1 MPASKLSDILSCHS
15 SHQHVYSPTHVH
27 GHTLDLLITRDDQSV
42 AVLPVDPPLLS
53 DHAFVVADC
62 SCPLPPYTTLTAC
75 RQVRNWRGL
84 DVDAFDA
91 DLQQSKLFQAPP
103 LDPQTAFRCYDQT
116 LRHLL
121 DQHAPLITKRV
132 SLRQSVE
139 WYDSECH
146 AMKRTTR
153 RLERQYRRQRSAD
166 TLSAWRTQF
175 KAQRKLFQ
183 AKFSSYWLSA
193 IDACRRNPR
202 ALWKTVNNL
211 LQPPSQSA
219 TDKLSADDFAKFF
232 VDKVAKIRASTA
244 AAAAPVIIPR
254 DVLPLTEFEPT
265 SVHEIIKLLST
276 LPAKSCS
283 LDPIPT
289 WLLKRISATIC
300 PILCHLC
307 NLSFQR
313 GIFPSQPKH
322 ALVTPRL
329 KKPALDPDTASS
341 YRPISNLS
349 FISKLVERLVAKRF
363 TSHVNLHTLLQPNNP
378 PTDRSTLQRQRYS
391 ASTTIWF
398 VQSTTAVSLS
408 WYC

>member
-1 MPASKLSDILSCHS
+1 MLQPA
-15 SHQHVYSPTHVH
+15 T
-27 GHTLDLLITRDDQSV
+27 
-42 AVLPVDPPLLS
+42 
-53 DHAFVVADC
+53 
-62 SCPLPPYTTLTAC
+62 
-75 RQVRNWRGL
+75 
-84 DVDAFDA
+84 
-91 DLQQSKLFQAPP
+91 
-103 LDPQTAFRCYDQT
+103 
-116 LRHLL
+116 
-121 DQHAPLITKRV
+121 V

-313 GIFPSQPKH
+313 GSFPSQLKH

-363 TSHVNLHTLLQPNNP
+363 TSHVNLHTLFPAQQSAYRPFHSTVYRDSGTQRPQRPVSCSRRLPCLSAGTARSQCSVRYGGP
-378 PTDRSTLQRQRYS
+378 PG
-391 ASTTIWF
+391 F
-398 VQSTTAVSLS
+398 AVRAV
-408 WYC
+408 